1 MDPAIAEFRVGEFAG
16 ATYSPFTDDG
26 LSLNLD
32 AIGPYAAFLASK
44 GLHCVF
50 INGTSG
56 ESMSLSEA
64 ERKAITERWV
74 AEGAKQSPRIRV
86 VAHIGCDSLTAT
98 CELARHAQEVGVD
111 AISSMAP
118 VMLKPTSAA
127 ELAGWLKHVCAAAPR
142 TPFYYY
148 HFPAIT
154 GIGVNPLSIL
164 RAVEAARI
172 PQFRGF
178 KFTDYSLF
186 DYERCVTHAGGAY
199 EICYG
204 RDDALLGGIATGAT
218 SHIGNGFCFM
228 IGPFKRIKAAV
239 ARGDLAAARK
249 EQAMVNRVVEVMGDP
264 AFGSGL
270 AASKAMQ
277 ALRGVPVGP
286 VRLPIRA
293 LDAAAMTLL
302 RARLDALG
310 FFDWCD

>member
-1 MDPAIAEFRVGEFAG
+1 MKCALTGSAGLCASQVGEFAG
-16 ATYSPFTDDG
+16 ATYSPFSDDG
-26 LSLNLD
+26 LTLNLD

-86 VAHIGCDSLTAT
+86 IAHIGCDSLTAT
-98 CELARHAQEVGVD
+98 CGLARHAQEVGVD

-127 ELAGWLKHVCAAAPR
+127 ELAAWLKHVCAAAPR

-154 GIGVNPLSIL
+154 GINVNPLAIL
-164 RAVEAARI
+164 RAVEAAGI

-186 DYERCVTHAGGAY
+186 DYECCVSHAGGAY

-228 IGPFKRIKAAV
+228 IGPFKRIKAGET
-239 ARGDLAAARK
+239 RHELAHGAAQRCSS
-249 EQAMVNRVVEVMGDP
+249 RRSLP
-264 AFGSGL
+264 
-270 AASKAMQ
+270 
-277 ALRGVPVGP
+277 PVCP
-286 VRLPIRA
+286 PP
-293 LDAAAMTLL
+293 
-302 RARLDALG
+302 
-310 FFDWCD
+310 

>member
-1 MDPAIAEFRVGEFAG
+1 MLRPTISLWTGGAGRCALQVGEFAG
-16 ATYSPFTDDG
+16 ATYTPFSDDG
-26 LSLNLD
+26 LTLNLD

-56 ESMSLSEA
+56 ESMSLSQA
-64 ERKAITERWV
+64 ERKAVTERWV

-86 VAHIGCDSLTAT
+86 IAHIGCDSLTAT

-118 VMLKPTSAA
+118 VMFKPAAAA
-127 ELAGWLKHVCAAAPR
+127 ELAAWLKHVCAAAPR

-154 GIGVNPLSIL
+154 GIGVSPMAIL

-186 DYERCVTHAGGAY
+186 DYECCVSHAGGAY

-228 IGPFKRIKAAV
+228 IGPFKRIKAGESRPLACFQ
-239 ARGDLAAARK
+239 LAAWGAHTRARPT
-249 EQAMVNRVVEVMGDP
+249 ALPRAP
-264 AFGSGL
+264 ATPRP
-270 AASKAMQ
+270 AYAR
-277 ALRGVPVGP
+277 LR
-286 VRLPIRA
+286 RARRA
-293 LDAAAMTLL
+293 LSPCLSQPLPEGTWP
-302 RARLDALG
+302 RHARSRQ
-310 FFDWCD
+310 W